1 MLNVNELESKWL
13 RYKIKSYIPHAIIA
27 VSTIIITLSVVTIY
41 NLKPTVKVDVHVD
54 KNLQVSPT
62 KTLPLVEQ
70 NTTIKE
76 KSQQAII
83 ANSNL
88 AIIEKNKN
96 PLQNSTPLAQSNE
109 QKKDKIIMSP
119 SLDFMVNMRTNIPAK
134 YEIVTPAKDI
144 QNIVIEEPIQENVL
158 DLSEKAIDLES
169 SQEDV
174 SYESKKGSI
183 SINRQNTHDDIKYVI
198 ERFKKNNNPAL
209 SLFIAKKY
217 YELGDYHKAY
227 NYSLVTNEINHD
239 IEASWLIFAKSLVKL
254 NEKEM
259 AIKTLTQ
266 YIDHSKSNRAQ
277 ILLDEINAGKFK

>member
-41 NLKPTVKVDVHVD
+41 NLKPTVKVDVHAD
-54 KNLQVSPT
+54 KNLQISPT

>member
-41 NLKPTVKVDVHVD
+41 NLKPTVKVDVHAD
-54 KNLQVSPT
+54 KNLQISPT

-76 KSQQAII
+76 KSQQ
-83 ANSNL
+83 

-119 SLDFMVNMRTNIPAK
+119 SLDFMVNMRTNIPDK

>member
-41 NLKPTVKVDVHVD
+41 NLKPTVKVDVHAD

>member
-1 MLNVNELESKWL
+1 
-13 RYKIKSYIPHAIIA
+13 
-27 VSTIIITLSVVTIY
+27 
-41 NLKPTVKVDVHVD
+41 VDVHAD